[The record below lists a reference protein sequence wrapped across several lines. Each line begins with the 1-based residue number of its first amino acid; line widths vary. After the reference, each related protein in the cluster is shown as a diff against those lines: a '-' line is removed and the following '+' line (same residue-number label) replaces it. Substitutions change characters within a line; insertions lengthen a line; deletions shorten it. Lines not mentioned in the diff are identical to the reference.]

1 VAYTA
6 RRSLEQTV
14 SDDQVQRLVEDAL
27 DWADPSVDGSRIG
40 VTVDKGVITL
50 RGTVDTP
57 PEKLTAERVAQR
69 VRGVETVIN
78 HLAVSSLA
86 ETKRAGWRQGERDP
100 SRAAGP

>member
-1 VAYTA
+1 V
-6 RRSLEQTV
+6 EQTV
-14 SDDQVQRLVEDAL
+14 TDDEIQQHVEDAL

-40 VTVDKGVITL
+40 VTVDKGVVTI

-78 HLAVSSLA
+78 QLAASSIA
-86 ETKRAGWRQGERDP
+86 QTEATHSERAGGRQGERDP
-100 SRAAGP
+100 SCAAGP